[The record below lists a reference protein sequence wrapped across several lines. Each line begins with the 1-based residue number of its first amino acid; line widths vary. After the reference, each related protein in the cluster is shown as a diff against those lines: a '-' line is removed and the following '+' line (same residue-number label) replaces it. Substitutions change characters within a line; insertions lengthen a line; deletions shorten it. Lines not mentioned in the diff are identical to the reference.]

1 MRTRGHVSRLLA
13 AVTLAA
19 TALAAVQ
26 PGHASAQVYSPSRVP
41 ALDGQQPPGTLP
53 NRLVSDVG
61 VVENFGVTVPADDPF
76 LDESGRTVR
85 LSSVLGQERP
95 VLLVFVY
102 HSCPML
108 CSLVLDGVAE
118 AVAATDDLRP
128 GRDYEVVAVSMD
140 PRDTPGRAAEAKARY
155 VAAIGDPAVAAGM
168 HFWTVT
174 EGTEASVKDLTEA
187 VGFGYA
193 WDAQTEEYAHNA
205 AMIVLSPAGTVTR
218 YLYGIAYPP
227 RDVRLALVEAGDGTV
242 GTPFDRFLMTCYE
255 FDHEAQSYSLAALT
269 LLKIGGGLL
278 LVVFGG
284 AMLLFWRREGRRQH
298 QSAWTLDAGDADSR
312 LSA

>member
-1 MRTRGHVSRLLA
+1 MRARGRLSLLLA
-13 AVTLAA
+13 AAA
-19 TALAAVQ
+19 FMAAGPGAVQ
-26 PGHASAQVYSPSRVP
+26 ASAQVYSAGRVQ
-41 ALDGQQPPGTLP
+41 AIDGQQPPGTLP
-53 NRLVSDVG
+53 NRIAGEVG
-61 VVENFGVTVPADDPF
+61 VAEHLGVTVPTSAPF
-76 LDESGRTVR
+76 VDETGRTVR

-108 CSLVLDGVAE
+108 CSLILDGVSE

-140 PRDTPGRAAEAKARY
+140 PRDTPARADSAKARY
-155 VAAIGDPAVAAGM
+155 VADIGDPSVADGL

-174 EGTEASVKDLTEA
+174 EETEASVQQLAEA

-205 AMIVLSPAGTVTR
+205 ALILLSPAGVVTR
-218 YLYGIAYPP
+218 YLYGIQYPT
-227 RDVRLALVEAGDGTV
+227 RDLRLALVEAGDGTV
-242 GTPFDRFLMTCYE
+242 GTTLDRFLMTCYE
-255 FDHEAQSYSLAALT
+255 FDHEARSYSLAALT

-284 AMLLFWRREGRRQH
+284 ALALFWRREGRRQR
-298 QSAWTLDAGDADSR
+298 DAVASR

>member
-1 MRTRGHVSRLLA
+1 MRTRGRVSRLLA
-13 AVTLAA
+13 AVTFAA
-19 TALAAVQ
+19 TALVAVQ
-26 PGHASAQVYSPSRVP
+26 PRAQVYSSSRVP

-53 NRLVSDVG
+53 NRLVGDVG
-61 VVENFGVTVPADDPF
+61 IAERFGETVPSDAPF

-85 LSSVLGQERP
+85 LSGLLGRERP

-108 CSLVLDGVAE
+108 CSLALDGVAE

-140 PRDTPGRAAEAKARY
+140 PRDTPARAAEAKARY
-155 VAAIGDPAVAAGM
+155 VAAIGDPSVAAGM

-174 EGTEASVKDLTEA
+174 EATEASVKGLAEA

-193 WDAQTEEYAHNA
+193 WDAATEEYAHNA
-205 AMIVLSPAGTVTR
+205 ALIMLSPSGTVTR

-242 GTPFDRFLMTCYE
+242 GTPFDRFLMTCYQ
-255 FDHEAQSYSLAALT
+255 FDHESRSYSLAALG

-284 AMLLFWRREGRRQH
+284 AMLWFWRREGHRQR
-298 QSAWTLDAGDADSR
+298 QPPSWDLDADDASR